1 MIMTRGGMIADFR
14 SLFMSRC
21 AARVSLRRWTR
32 TLDLDVE
39 NDAVLIDG
47 APEPV
52 WLAGD
57 RDDDLIHMPFV
68 AASRRALADLIGECL
83 AELLP
88 PLAHGLVGHANP
100 ARRQHF
106 FDHAKA
112 QGKPEIEPNRMADDL
127 QRKAMALVERVAG
140 CRHGGRIAARPHFN
154 R

>member
-1 MIMTRGGMIADFR
+1 VIMTRGGMIADFR

-21 AARVSLRRWTR
+21 AGVSS
-32 TLDLDVE
+32 TLNQDVE

-57 RDDDLIHMPFV
+57 RDD
-68 AASRRALADLIGECL
+68 
-83 AELLP
+83 
-88 PLAHGLVGHANP
+88 
-100 ARRQHF
+100 RQHF

-127 QRKAMALVERVAG
+127 RRKAMALVERVAG
-140 CRHGGRIAARPHFN
+140 CRHGGRIAARPRFN